1 MAIQLT
7 DDEVGALL
15 AERKPLPRDFRLRLQ
30 MKPKRGHA
38 ERELDVRGDG
48 GSEFRLIVRQS
59 VVNPLDFSVILA
71 YRPAGTNQLFRLRRY
86 NGRSHEHTNPIER
99 QTFYDFH
106 VHTATERY
114 QELGLREDTYAE
126 PADRFSDLHE
136 AVGCML
142 NEYGFAVPED
152 PQRSLF

>member
-1 MAIQLT
+1 MAAQLT
-7 DDEVGALL
+7 DAEIAALL
-15 AERKPLPRDFRLRLQ
+15 AERKPLARDFWSRLQ
-30 MKPKRGHA
+30 PKEKRGHK
-38 ERELDVRGDG
+38 ERELDVAGESG
-48 GSEFRLIVRQS
+48 TEFRLIVRQS

-71 YRPAGTNQLFRLRRY
+71 HRPAGTNQLFRLRRY

-126 PADRFSDLHE
+126 PADRFSDLEE
-136 AVGCML
+136 ALRCML
-142 NEYGFAVPED
+142 KECGFDGPED
-152 PQRSLF
+152 PQASLF